1 MPCYIAIVNRI
12 EFDFHEEV
20 TMYRITNGNTMKYD
34 GYLAT
39 AIMAAL
45 AMGLG
50 SFVSV

>member
-1 MPCYIAIVNRI
+1 
-12 EFDFHEEV
+12 
-20 TMYRITNGNTMKYD
+20 MYRITNGKTTKYD

-50 SFVSV
+50 TVIYDENDGTVVWRF